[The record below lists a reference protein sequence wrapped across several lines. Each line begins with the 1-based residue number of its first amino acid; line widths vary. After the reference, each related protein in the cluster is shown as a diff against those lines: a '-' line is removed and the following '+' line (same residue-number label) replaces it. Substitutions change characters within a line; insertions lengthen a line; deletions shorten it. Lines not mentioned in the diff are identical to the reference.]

1 MNDTD
6 EHARRRISNET
17 GTNFFVEAG
26 AGSGK
31 TTQLVNRMVSMVKA
45 GIDVRKICAITFTKA
60 AALEFYKRFQE
71 KLARTIKKTDDE
83 TVLQRCTDALQ
94 NIDLCFMGTIDA
106 FSHLI
111 LHEHPLEGRIP
122 SSSDVVDDSRIS
134 GVYQREFSNILHGE
148 YGEEL
153 LEKFRLFSKVQR
165 DPMKT
170 FTLFF
175 KEIIDSR
182 SSNIIYDAPPEES
195 IDELFADEK
204 AAFLQAVDCLVTHKE
219 KWSENKTQQP
229 GNEAVETLHRRY
241 RGTWDNDFDG
251 VYKAIGQ
258 LTKFRLMC
266 PPSEVG
272 ILSESL
278 FCLYESKRKNQYY
291 IFDFE
296 NFDLY
301 RELREYQYSA
311 TMDFLVSA
319 AGRVAEKLRRTGE
332 LTYFDY
338 ALYLRDMLRRDTI
351 NGGKLIR
358 HIYERHSF
366 YLVDEFQDTD
376 PMQAEILFF
385 LTAEDP
391 VPDWRKCRPKT
402 GSLFIVGD
410 PKQSIYRFRS
420 ADVAAFKEVRRLFEE
435 GAGEVLELTRNFRS
449 TNTLKHSFNDMF
461 RVLLPEGTADQSRF
475 SDIPI
480 EEEKVSQ
487 FTGVWSYDAQ
497 IDRTSVVDEEFD
509 ASRIIQSLIGREEY
523 SITDKDTKEPR
534 PLRYND
540 FMLLTMSK
548 YHIAQFARI
557 FTLLGIP
564 TQVEGKI
571 MLSECPALKG
581 MAEIMAATGA
591 PDSETAVYAALTG
604 SVYCIPDSEV
614 LKLKKM
620 NIRLTL
626 SNSEKLKENSSEELC
641 KAVDELK
648 ALVSASRSL
657 SPSALFS
664 KTMDELRIAER
675 CGIDSLEYLYYTLE
689 LLRNAE
695 TTGEVMNISDG
706 AAFISQLLSDGDTE
720 RCLSLQRD
728 ENKVHIANLHKV
740 KGLEAPVV
748 ILAHPYQRSHA
759 PYKRSE
765 HSPEGDTV
773 RFFRLSAKEGNVTIT
788 SAETGKFPD
797 AFNKEEASADAE
809 RLRLLY
815 VAATRARNVLLISH
829 GVNSK
834 GDTANNP
841 WEPLLQFAEGDFFEC
856 VKPGVP
862 DFGDRDN
869 TLTAAGLYDKG
880 EENVLTDRASEE
892 PTYTLSLPS
901 QIKLNDV
908 ISEDSEDAVTEE
920 TDSNEH
926 RNAALL
932 GTMVHKL
939 MECIA
944 SAETI
949 PPADELVTGICSS
962 YEADEKYVPLLSG
975 VYEKITS
982 GGFPQTNGMPDDI
995 LAELKSADDVYCEVP
1010 FCHKVT
1016 EGDSSEIWH
1025 GVIDLLYRKNGSW
1038 HIVDYKTN
1046 AEADELDYKYKGQLD
1061 AYIRAFHAVTGEE
1074 ADAFIYHI
1082 DV

>member
-1 MNDTD
+1 MNDVD
-6 EHARRRISNET
+6 KLARRRISNET

-31 TTQLVNRMVSMVKA
+31 TTQLVGRMASMVKA

-71 KLARTIKKTDDE
+71 KLARTVKNTDDE
-83 TVLQRCTDALQ
+83 TVRQRCTDALQ
-94 NIDLCFMGTIDA
+94 NIDLCFMGTIDS

-111 LHEHPLEGRIP
+111 LHEHPIEGRIP
-122 SSSDVVDDSRIS
+122 SSSAVVDDSRIS
-134 GVYQREFSNILHGE
+134 AVYQREYSNILHGE
-148 YGEEL
+148 YGDEL
-153 LEKFRLFSKVQR
+153 LKKFLLFSKVQR

-182 SSNIIYDAPPEES
+182 SSDIIYDAPPEGS

-204 AAFLQAVDCLVTHKE
+204 AAFLRAVDRLVAHKE
-219 KWSENKTQQP
+219 NWSENKGQQP

-251 VYKAIGQ
+251 VYKTIGQ
-258 LTKFRLMC
+258 LAKFRLMC
-266 PPSEVG
+266 HPSEVG

-278 FCLYESKRKNQYY
+278 FCPYESKGKIQYY
-291 IFDFE
+291 VFDFE

-319 AGRVAEKLRRTGE
+319 AGKVAEKLRRTGE

-338 ALYLRDMLRRDTI
+338 ALYLRDMLRRDTVS
-351 NGGKLIR
+351 GGKLIR

-391 VPDWRKCRPKT
+391 VPDWRKCKPKS

-461 RVLLPEGTADQSRF
+461 RALLPEGTADQSRF

-480 EEEKVSQ
+480 EEEKVGQ

-497 IDRTSVVDEEFD
+497 IDRTSVVNEELD
-509 ASRIIQSLIGREEY
+509 TARIIQSLIGREEY
-523 SITDKDTKEPR
+523 SIADKDTKELR
-534 PLRYND
+534 PLRYSD

-548 YHIAQFARI
+548 YHIAQFART
-557 FTLLGIP
+557 FTQLGIP
-564 TQVEGKI
+564 SRVEGSVE
-571 MLSECPALKG
+571 LAECPALKA
-581 MAEIMAATGA
+581 MAEIMAAVGA

-604 SVYCIPDSEV
+604 QVFCIPDSELLR
-614 LKLKKM
+614 LKEMSIWLK
-620 NIRLTL
+620 L
-626 SNSEKLKENSSEELC
+626 SNSDRIKEKGSEELC
-641 KAVDELK
+641 EAVDTLK
-648 ALVSASRSL
+648 DLISASYSL

-664 KTMDELRIAER
+664 KAMDELRIADR
-675 CGIDSLEYLYYTLE
+675 CGTDSLEYLYYALE

-695 TTGEVMNISDG
+695 TTGEVMSISDG
-706 AAFISQLLSDGDTE
+706 AAFISQLLSENDTE

-748 ILAHPYQRSHA
+748 ILAHPYQRSYA

-765 HSPEGDTV
+765 HSPDGDTA
-773 RFFRLSAKEGNVTIT
+773 RFFCLSAKEGNATIT

-797 AFNKEEASADAE
+797 AYKKEEASADAE

-829 GVNSK
+829 GVKSN
-834 GDTANNP
+834 GDTANNNP

-869 TLTAAGLYDKG
+869 SLTAAGLYDKG
-880 EENVLTDRASEE
+880 EVNVLADRSAEE
-892 PTYTLSLPS
+892 ATYTLSLPS

-908 ISEDSEDAVTEE
+908 IKNDSEDTETE
-920 TDSNEH
+920 VRDIDY
-926 RNAALL
+926 NAALA

-939 MECIA
+939 MECIV
-944 SAETI
+944 SAKAL
-949 PPADELVTGICSS
+949 PPAEELVTGIVNSF
-962 YEADEKYVPLLSG
+962 EAEEGYGSLLRG
-975 VYEKITS
+975 VYDRITA
-982 GGFPQTNGMPDDI
+982 GGFLQTNGMPDDI
-995 LAELKSADDVYCEVP
+995 LAELREAEEVCCEVP
-1010 FCHKVT
+1010 FCRKVT
-1016 EGDSSEIWH
+1016 DGDGTAIWH
-1025 GVIDLLYRKNGSW
+1025 GVIDLLYRKNGQW

-1046 AEADELDYKYKGQLD
+1046 AEAASLDDKYKGQLD
-1061 AYIRAFHAVTGEE
+1061 AYKEAFRAVTGEE
-1074 ADAFIYHI
+1074 ADALIYHI